1 MNLQQDIA
9 PFWVDAAAWAVLAPA
24 LIGAWRAVR
33 GSFLRPGI
41 AEHVWL
47 GGAVVVASLW
57 MLQIRV
63 GGGPAFGM
71 LGSGLYAL
79 VFGYS
84 RGLLGLMLALVLHTA
99 LAGGAWPNLGLNGL
113 LLAVVPSAIAT
124 LLRRQIERYL
134 PHNPFVFMICNGMFA
149 TLGAT
154 VLTRIALIAVSQAVD
169 PLRPTFALGSYLG
182 ATMLLAWSEAIVS
195 GMLLSALVVFL
206 PEVVLTYREELYVRP
221 RGQAPFR

>member
-9 PFWVDAAAWAVLAPA
+9 PFWVDAAAWAALAPA
-24 LIGAWRAVR
+24 LIGALRAVR

-57 MLQIRV
+57 MLQISV

-84 RGLLGLMLALVLHTA
+84 RGLLGLMLAVVLHTA

-113 LLAVVPSAIAT
+113 LLAVVPAATAT
-124 LLRRQIERYL
+124 LLRRQIERHL

-154 VLTRIALIAVSQAVD
+154 VLTRIALIGVSQAVE
-169 PLRPTFALGSYLG
+169 PLRTTLALGSYLG

-195 GMLLSALVVFL
+195 GMLFSALVVFL
-206 PEVVLTYREELYVRP
+206 PEVVLTDREEVYVRP
-221 RGQAPFR
+221 RGKAPFP